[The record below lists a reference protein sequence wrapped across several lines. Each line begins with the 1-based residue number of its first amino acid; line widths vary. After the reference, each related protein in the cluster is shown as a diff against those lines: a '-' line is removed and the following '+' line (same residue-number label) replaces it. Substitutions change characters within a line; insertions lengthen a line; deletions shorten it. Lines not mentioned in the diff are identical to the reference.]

1 MSAMLPPA
9 WSSRLALSISAILVL
24 AIVWLAVR
32 AAWLIVGGVSV
43 DSAPVPAV
51 PRIEAGSSVEG
62 EFRWNL
68 FGRSA
73 PAPRQLRPATVSD
86 SRLRLKGVVAG
97 NRGYAII
104 DDPDSG
110 EDVYRIGDPLPGGGE
125 IETIESRRV
134 VIVRDGRRETLE
146 LDPRAAA
153 SSSDNRDT
161 RGRLGDGA
169 GARPRL
175 PGIRG
180 FDAPEGAS
188 VASLPEAARSF
199 GLDAGELSG
208 AISAMPVAGGGFRVR
223 PGRNARLFGELGLQ
237 VNDVVVAVNGQPLES
252 AQAVQGLFADVMSR
266 GEVAITVRRDGR
278 EMTLRPD
285 LEQVMGSLQ
294 SQ

>member
-1 MSAMLPPA
+1 MSAMLSPA
-9 WSSRLALSISAILVL
+9 WSSRLALSISAILAL
-24 AIVWLAVR
+24 AIVWLVVR
-32 AAWLIVGGVSV
+32 AAWLLIGGVSV
-43 DSAPVPAV
+43 TSAPAPAV
-51 PRIEAGSSVEG
+51 PQIETGSSVQG

-73 PAPRQLRPATVSD
+73 SAPRQLRPAPVSD

-97 NRGYAII
+97 QNAYAII
-104 DDPDSG
+104 ADPGSG
-110 EDVYRIGDPLPGGGE
+110 EDVYRSGDPLPGGGE
-125 IETIESRRV
+125 VETIESRRV
-134 VIVRDGRRETLE
+134 VIVRNGQRETLE
-146 LDPRAAA
+146 LDPDAAAA
-153 SSSDNRDT
+153 SAGE
-161 RGRLGDGA
+161 RGSPGQLSGPD

-180 FDAPEGAS
+180 FEAPEGAS
-188 VASLPEAARSF
+188 VASLPQAARSL
-199 GLDAGELSG
+199 GLNAGELSQ
-208 AISAMPVAGGGFRVR
+208 AISAMPVSGGGFRVR
-223 PGRNARLFGELGLQ
+223 PGRNARLFSELGLQ

-278 EMTLRPD
+278 ELTLRPD